1 MRIVF
6 VSTELYPAIPGGAGS
21 VIAELGARL
30 VGAGHE
36 VLAIVV
42 AEEPEHT
49 AELPFA
55 VQWVAPGTP
64 DELAPDRARA
74 NSRAAAEAVAALDPP
89 PDLVEFQDFDG
100 LGLWALMRRVSLGLT
115 AVPMAVRMHGP
126 IGLVLDR
133 IGIDESADPVLRTVE
148 AEAFRMADLV
158 IAPSSTM
165 ADLVGERF
173 DLDRVRI
180 GEPPVPPVSPVE
192 PAPAPGPEIVAYG
205 RLGEEKGSETLL
217 RAALPILADD
227 PSSVLRFIG
236 PDGWRID
243 TGQSMREYLRSLI
256 PPAVADRVRFEPP
269 IDRRDLGRTLAG
281 AWFAV
286 FPSRFE
292 SFCLSAHECRAL
304 GLPVVLPQLPAFRPY
319 FGYRTGALIYDGTT
333 RGLEAAMRT
342 LINHPGMRQALADA
356 PLPAYRD
363 PLEPY
368 HPVTPRHR
376 RTQSGLATA
385 ALRRLEAAGR
395 PASPSAPAA
404 DQRVTHLLEALPEPI
419 ADRVAAAP
427 LDHRA
432 VRRWRRG
439 HAGSAWER
447 EWMTGLG
454 SGSYPELDEPEVS
467 IVIPCYNQGRFLHD
481 AIRSVFRQDHD
492 SWEIIVVDDGSTD
505 RETARVLRHLRYPR
519 TRILRQRNQGLSA
532 ARNAGM
538 RTARGRFLVPLDADD
553 ELGPGFLS
561 ATRHA
566 LEADDRA
573 AYAHTWTR
581 LFGNQKLVWVDRPFN
596 PYQLLLSTSVVG
608 CALIRAD
615 AWHEVGGYDQDRR
628 TGNEDW
634 DLWIRLLEAGWG
646 QIEVPRPLF
655 RYRQHGISMSVTTEA
670 RFEDARREIARA
682 HPALYHPAA
691 LRATKAEWYPWVSI
705 VVDGRTALE
714 DLASQTLDDAEV
726 IMLGEPPSGLAA
738 LCTDR
743 HWPLRRAGREL
754 ADGVKAARGK
764 FLIDWRTV
772 SEAGPALLGE
782 LADVLEDDP
791 DAYAVAVETGRHPTL
806 WRRWSLLDPHA
817 APDRLAKAGTRGS
830 GPPLREADYRG
841 AFPDPRWSIDRDAY
855 AVPVYQVRPE
865 TEGRFPTWLP

>member
-6 VSTELYPAIPGGAGS
+6 VSTELHPAIPGGAGS
-21 VIAELGARL
+21 VIAEVGARL
-30 VGAGHE
+30 VRAGHE

-42 AEEPEHT
+42 AEEPDGT
-49 AELPFA
+49 VELPFA
-55 VQWVAPGTP
+55 VQWVAPGVP

-100 LGLWALMRRVSLGLT
+100 LGLWSLMRRVSLGLT
-115 AVPMAVRMHGP
+115 GVPMAVRMHGP
-126 IGLVLDR
+126 IGLVLD
-133 IGIDESADPVLRTVE
+133 GVGVEETADPVLRTVE

-158 IAPSSTM
+158 IVPSPAM
-165 ADLVGERF
+165 ADLVGERY

-180 GEPPVPPVSPVE
+180 GEPPVPPVTPVE
-192 PAPAPGPEIVAYG
+192 RAPAPAPEIVSYG
-205 RLGEEKGSETLL
+205 RLGEEKGSEALL
-217 RAALPILADD
+217 RAAVPILSDY
-227 PSSVLRFIG
+227 PSSVLRFVG
-236 PDGWRID
+236 PDGWRIE
-243 TGQSMREYLRSLI
+243 TGQSMRGYLQSLI
-256 PPAVADRVRFEPP
+256 PPDLADRVKFEPP
-269 IDRRDLGRTLAG
+269 IDRRRLGATLAS

-304 GLPVVLPQLPAFRPY
+304 GIPLVLPQLPAFRPY
-319 FGYRTGALIYDGTT
+319 FGFRTGALIYDGTT
-333 RGLEAAMRT
+333 RSLEAAMRT
-342 LINHPGMRQALADA
+342 LIDRPAMRQTLADA
-356 PLPAYRD
+356 SLPTYRD

-368 HPVTPRHR
+368 RPVTPRHR

-395 PASPSAPAA
+395 PESQPMPAA
-404 DQRVTHLLEALPEPI
+404 DRRAIELLESLPAPI

-427 LDHRA
+427 VDHRM
-432 VRRWRRG
+432 VRRWQRR
-439 HAGSAWER
+439 HVGSAWER
-447 EWMTGLG
+447 EWMDDLRAA
-454 SGSYPELDEPEVS
+454 SSADRDEPEIS

-505 RETARVLRHLRYPR
+505 RETTRVLRHLRYPR

-538 RTARGRFLVPLDADD
+538 RAARGRFFVPLDADD

-561 ATRHA
+561 ATRRA
-566 LEADDRA
+566 LEADESA

-615 AWHEVGGYDQDRR
+615 AWHQVGGYDQDRR

-646 QIEVPRPLF
+646 QVEVPRPLF

-682 HPALYHPAA
+682 HPALYHPDA
-691 LRATKAEWYPWVSI
+691 LRATKAEWYPWVSV
-705 VVDGRTALE
+705 VVDGETVLE
-714 DLASQTLDDAEV
+714 DLAAQTLDDAEV
-726 IMLGEPPSGLAA
+726 VVLGLPSPELTT
-738 LCTDR
+738 LCHDR
-743 HWPLRRAGREL
+743 HWPLRAAGGQL
-754 ADGVKAARGK
+754 ADGVRAARGK
-764 FLIDWRTV
+764 FLIDWRPV
-772 SEAGPALLGE
+772 SEAGP
-782 LADVLEDDP
+782 
-791 DAYAVAVETGRHPTL
+791 T
-806 WRRWSLLDPHA
+806 
-817 APDRLAKAGTRGS
+817 
-830 GPPLREADYRG
+830 
-841 AFPDPRWSIDRDAY
+841 
-855 AVPVYQVRPE
+855 
-865 TEGRFPTWLP
+865 